1 MRGLPLLG
9 TLRVLRTPQLIADPS
24 DFPDKLFPLC
34 VHTYS
39 ACRNRVYVVRACN
52 LNIPSGRDA
61 TNIHHAPSKGFAPSN
76 DLSRLGDAI
85 FTVIT
90 LPLLRLANYSVC
102 MWSGRASLAEHPLLF
117 PSQAKPANNLVA
129 NI

>member
-61 TNIHHAPSKGFAPSN
+61 TNIHHAPSKGLLPPMTSPGSVMPSSLSLRYHSC
-76 DLSRLGDAI
+76 DLLTIQCACG
-85 FTVIT
+85 
-90 LPLLRLANYSVC
+90 
-102 MWSGRASLAEHPLLF
+102 AEGLHWQSIHSYF
-117 PSQAKPANNLVA
+117 RSKPSKTGQQPGS
-129 NI
+129 